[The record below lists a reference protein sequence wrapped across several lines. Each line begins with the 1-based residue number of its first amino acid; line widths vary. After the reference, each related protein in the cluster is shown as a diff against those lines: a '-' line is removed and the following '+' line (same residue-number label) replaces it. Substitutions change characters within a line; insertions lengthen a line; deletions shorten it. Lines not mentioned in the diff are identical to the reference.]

1 MVGLPAHAFGGVV
14 AVTATWPAVLLVVV
28 AVGLWT
34 GRASGRNLTDL
45 VRARSVRPPD
55 DVNPISPPRSLG
67 ADAVPSTGRR
77 LTASVIAAIAAW
89 ALVGGLAGVAVGLV
103 VAVGGPALLSRLETG
118 ASRRHR
124 EYLIADAPRVAD
136 LLAACLSAGTTM
148 PAALSAV
155 STAMR
160 EPTAGWL
167 RRVLAQLELG
177 ADPARVWESV
187 AREPGLAAIGR
198 AALRSDASGAPLAAT
213 LLLVAEELRR
223 EHRVRVEIAARSVG
237 VRAVGPLG
245 VCFLPAFLLLGVV
258 PLVGS
263 LVQGVLP

>member
-1 MVGLPAHAFGGVV
+1 M
-14 AVTATWPAVLLVVV
+14 
-28 AVGLWT
+28 
-34 GRASGRNLTDL
+34 
-45 VRARSVRPPD
+45 
-55 DVNPISPPRSLG
+55 
-67 ADAVPSTGRR
+67 PSTRRR
-77 LTASVIAAIAAW
+77 LTVSVIAAIAVW
-89 ALVGGLAGVAVGLV
+89 ALIGGFAGVGVGSV
-103 VAVGGPALLSRLETG
+103 VAVAGPVLLSRLETG
-118 ASRRHR
+118 ASRRRR
-124 EYLIADAPRVAD
+124 ELLVADAPRVAD

-167 RRVLAQLELG
+167 RRVVAQLELG

-187 AREPGLAAIGR
+187 AGEPGLAAIGR

-263 LVQGVLP
+263 LIQGVLP